1 MTEMMKQD
9 YIKAFRS
16 LANEERLDIILKLY
30 REGELCAS
38 DIEKSFFMEQSTTSH
53 HLNYLKNVGLLDS
66 RKQGRNVYYKV
77 NVDNLKTLYRKF
89 LVNLFDI
96 KE

>member
-1 MTEMMKQD
+1 MDKD
-9 YIKAFRS
+9 KYIKLFRA
-16 LANEERLDIILKLY
+16 LANEERLEIILKLF

-66 RKQGRNVYYKV
+66 RKQGRNVFYCV
-77 NVDNLKTLYRKF
+77 NQKNMSEVYDAFLKDYFGISRS
-89 LVNLFDI
+89 
-96 KE
+96 